1 MAAYLPILILFVLAQ
16 LFVFGSILASTVLGP
31 RRRETAAK
39 IGPYE
44 CGIVP
49 DKEPAERFPVRFYLV
64 AMIFI
69 IFDIEI
75 IFLYPW
81 AVRYNALGMFGLVE
95 MVLFSVA
102 VVVAFTYLISNGALD
117 WAPMNRLRRLEARGS
132 RMSDDRTTASTIR
145 KVARPAAITPAG
157 STEETAA

>member
-1 MAAYLPILILFVLAQ
+1 MADYLPIVVLMVIATA
-16 LFVFGSILASTVLGP
+16 FVFGSFVASSKLGP
-31 RRRETAAK
+31 KRRETAAK

-49 DKEPAERFPVRFYLV
+49 ENEPAERFPVKFYLI

-81 AVRYNALGMFGLVE
+81 AVIFNQLGTFGLVE
-95 MVLFSVA
+95 MVLFSLA
-102 VVVAFTYLISNGALD
+102 VVAAFVYLISNGALD
-117 WAPMNRLRRLEARGS
+117 WGPAARLTTIAENIDA
-132 RMSDDRTTASTIR
+132 RTTASTIR
-145 KVARPAAITPAG
+145 RVARVAGPDAGKAA
-157 STEETAA
+157 

>member
-1 MAAYLPILILFVLAQ
+1 MAAYLPIVLLFVLA
-16 LFVFGSILASTVLGP
+16 LVFVFGSIVASTVLGP
-31 RRRETAAK
+31 RRRVNTAK
-39 IGPYE
+39 TGPYE

-81 AVRYNALGMFGLVE
+81 AVRFNALGTFGLVE
-95 MVLFSVA
+95 MVIFSIA

-117 WAPMNRLRRLEARGS
+117 WAPMNRLRRLEASSGRTSG
-132 RMSDDRTTASTIR
+132 DRTTSSTIR
-145 KVARPAAITPAG
+145 KVSRPVGVPAG
-157 STEETAA
+157 PPEETAA

>member
-1 MAAYLPILILFVLAQ
+1 MAAYLPILILFVFAQ
-16 LFVFGSILASTVLGP
+16 LFVFGSIVASTVLGP
-31 RRRETAAK
+31 RRRENAAK

-117 WAPMNRLRRLEARGS
+117 WAPMNRLRRLEARGGQVS
-132 RMSDDRTTASTIR
+132 TDRTAATTIR
-145 KVARPAAITPAG
+145 KVGRPVALAPAA

>member
-1 MAAYLPILILFVLAQ
+1 MAAYLPIVFLLVLAQ
-16 LFVFGSILASTVLGP
+16 VFVFGSILASTVLGP

-49 DKEPAERFPVRFYLV
+49 DKEPSERFPVRFYLV

-69 IFDIEI
+69 VFDIEI

-81 AVRYNALGMFGLVE
+81 AVRFGALGMFGLVE
-95 MVLFSVA
+95 MVVFSIA
-102 VVVAFTYLISNGALD
+102 VVVAFVYLISNGALD
-117 WAPMNRLRRLEARGS
+117 WAPVNRLRRLEAATGKVL
-132 RMSDDRTTASTIR
+132 DARTSASTIR
-145 KVARPAAITPAG
+145 KVGRPVDAPH
-157 STEETAA
+157 ETAA

>member
-16 LFVFGSILASTVLGP
+16 LFVFGSIVASTVLGP

-39 IGPYE
+39 TGPYE

-81 AVRYNALGMFGLVE
+81 AVRFNALGMFGLVE
-95 MVLFSVA
+95 MVIFSIA
-102 VVVAFTYLISNGALD
+102 VVVAFAYLISNGALD
-117 WAPMNRLRRLEARGS
+117 WAPMNRLRRLEASAGKIS
-132 RMSDDRTTASTIR
+132 GGRTTSSTIR
-145 KVARPAAITPAG
+145 KVSRPVDAG
-157 STEETAA
+157 VGSPEETAA